1 MFYEFIN
8 NLDLKATAKH
18 KKIEAGIYK
27 QSEGICFMD
36 TKRVFTDEEI
46 NNLARVF
53 KILSEPSR
61 LKIIRSISGEEK
73 CVNTVSE
80 ETGLFQ
86 PNVSKH
92 LKTLEK
98 SKIVSSRVQG
108 LFKYYIVTDPT
119 ILEICSRICHKS

>member
-1 MFYEFIN
+1 MIN
-8 NLDLKATAKH
+8 IAKH
-18 KKIEAGIYK
+18 NKIETKILK
-27 QSEGICFMD
+27 LNEGICFMD
-36 TKRVFTDEEI
+36 SKRVFTDEEI

-61 LKIIRSISGEEK
+61 LRIIRSIFDEEK
-73 CVNTVSE
+73 CVNTISE

-98 SKIVSSRVQG
+98 SGIVASRIQG
-108 LFKYYIVTDPT
+108 LFKYYIVIDPT
-119 ILEICSRICHKS
+119 IQEICNRICSAI